1 MSRNVDYD
9 KEVVSIEVDNEW
21 IVYLNF
27 KQEELGRVKK
37 DFAKSLEDWHQRLY
51 KVKCESSA
59 DMIRSL
65 AKGLMETANN
75 IEKEV

>member
-1 MSRNVDYD
+1 MNKNVDYD
-9 KEVVSIEVDNEW
+9 KEVVSVEVDGEW

-37 DFAKSLEDWHQRLY
+37 DFADSLEDWYQRLY

-65 AKGLMETANN
+65 AKGLVETANN
-75 IEKEV
+75 IEKSV